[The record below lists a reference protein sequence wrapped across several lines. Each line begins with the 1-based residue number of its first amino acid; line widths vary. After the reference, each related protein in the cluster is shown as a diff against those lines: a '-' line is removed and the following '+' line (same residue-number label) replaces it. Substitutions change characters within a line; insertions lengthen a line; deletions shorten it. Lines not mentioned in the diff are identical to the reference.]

1 MPVEGQPQLSR
12 YWPENE
18 SEHEYSADAQKQ
30 LDLSAAAR
38 DLLAR
43 AEDLLERLKTHQ
55 EHPGMPAAAGT
66 VEHLELLCKEL
77 DATANSHTTA
87 GHWKQTLGS
96 ELLIYKMTLLHAHQW
111 WQTAFL
117 TARTDTDRAQAID
130 TFTRSAESC
139 RDRWLA
145 VKAAAQHATTT
156 TGDA

>member
-30 LDLSAAAR
+30 LDLAASAR
-38 DLLAR
+38 DLLTR
-43 AEDLLERLKTHQ
+43 AEDLLERLKEHQ
-55 EHPGMPAAAGT
+55 GMPAAAGT
-66 VEHLELLCKEL
+66 LEHLELLCNEL
-77 DATANSHTTA
+77 AAAANIHATA
-87 GHWKQTLGS
+87 GHWKQTLGG

-117 TARTDTDRAQAID
+117 TARTDTDRTQAID
-130 TFTRSAESC
+130 TFTRSAESG

-145 VKAAAQHATTT
+145 VKSAAQHATTT